1 VLGVGV
7 DLVLALTPLPQT
19 SFLPDLLQVY
29 LRPETVFT
37 CPLVLQVAPA
47 LTAAKAGT
55 ERDEP
60 INVRAIKNARGF
72 FFMLEIIL
80 CDIVQG

>member
-1 VLGVGV
+1 VGVEVGV
-7 DLVLALTPLPQT
+7 DLALALTPLPQT
-19 SFLPDLLQVY
+19 TFLPDLMHLY

-47 LTAAKAGT
+47 LTAAKAGV

-60 INVRAIKNARGF
+60 RNARAIKRARDL

-80 CDIVQG
+80 